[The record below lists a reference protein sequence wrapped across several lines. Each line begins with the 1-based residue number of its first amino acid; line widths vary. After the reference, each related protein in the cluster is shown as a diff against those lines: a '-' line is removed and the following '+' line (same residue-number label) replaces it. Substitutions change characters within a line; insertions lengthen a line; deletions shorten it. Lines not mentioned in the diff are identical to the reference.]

1 MKQDVEQKKTSF
13 FNYKKPWLW
22 LFIVV
27 ALAIAAAVTAA
38 ILWTL
43 RVWPFEIKTEVAPA
57 LDTFIVS
64 TIREQHYHPDH
75 TPSKYPAVAY
85 TVLSV
90 EEHDDT
96 TTVYGVM
103 MYREY
108 TCSTQ
113 GELRV
118 WGAANDP
125 FALTAEKTDQGYRLV
140 ECWWPQSGKEYI
152 PSIEEKFPI
161 RVSADATNPQQYFAA
176 HDAACKA
183 QAEKNIQDADKYVVL
198 QSEEENLRLA
208 YCPNNA
214 GAYVVF
220 GAGYNTDG
228 TYVRDEDNQTVFTFG
243 ERKVA
248 FTIEGYRYIY
258 NAKGSANLPK
268 EWESAGDNNYF
279 TDGVLFKYEDRA
291 LVGDYTV
298 SVGLTQTIQGMNWM
312 TDEEITKMF
321 GYVPNNSHITDSADS
336 TEPYY
341 LPIKVLKSRAD
352 LDWLLASHME
362 DSQWPDLKQDN
373 FTQFDEAFFEKNAL
387 VMVYYK
393 DGMASVQPKIASY
406 LFTEQGTRLAAC
418 LEVQVPAAGDAVV
431 GQWLLFSGVKKADL
445 DGVKA
450 LDAYVDNTVT
460 EGEADAT
467 LSFTGEVKQVEGR
480 AVLMECTDVPQF
492 SNGVW
497 VELGDAE
504 LDPMVGET
512 YTVTY
517 EDLMMPSLPPRIT
530 AVTITKM

>member
-1 MKQDVEQKKTSF
+1 MKQSAEQKKTPF
-13 FNYKKPWLW
+13 FSYKKPWLW
-22 LFIVV
+22 LFIVM
-27 ALAIAAAVTAA
+27 ALAIAAAVTAT
-38 ILWTL
+38 ILWSL
-43 RVWPFEIKTEVAPA
+43 RVWPFNINTEVNPE
-57 LDTFIVS
+57 LDTYIVS

-75 TPSKYPAVAY
+75 TPGKYPAVAY

-90 EEHDDT
+90 EESNDT

-108 TCSTQ
+108 TCTTQ

-125 FALTAEKTDQGYRLV
+125 FAMTAKKTDRGYELV

-198 QSEEENLRLA
+198 QSEEKNLRLA
-208 YCPNNA
+208 YCPNNS
-214 GAYVVF
+214 GAYVIF

-228 TYVRDEDNQTVFTFG
+228 TYTRNEENQAIFTFG
-243 ERKVA
+243 TRKVS
-248 FTIEGYRYIY
+248 FSIEGYRYIY

-268 EWESAGDNNYF
+268 EWETAGDIHYF
-279 TDGVLFKYEDRA
+279 TDGVLFKYEDSA
-291 LVGDYTV
+291 LIGDYTI
-298 SVGLTQTIQGMNWM
+298 SVGLTQTVQSTNWM

-321 GYVPNNSHITDSADS
+321 GYVPNNSHITDSTIS

-341 LPIKVLKSRAD
+341 LPIKLLKNRAD
-352 LDWLLASHME
+352 LDWVLASHME
-362 DSQWPDLKQDN
+362 DPQWPTLKHEN

-393 DGMASVQPKIASY
+393 NGMAAAKPKVDSY
-406 LFTEQGTRLAAC
+406 LFTEHGTRFAAR
-418 LEVQVPAAGDAVV
+418 LEVEMLAAGDTVV
-431 GQWLLFSGVKKADL
+431 GQWLLFSGVKKSDL
-445 DGVKA
+445 EGVKA
-450 LDAYVDNTVT
+450 LEAYVENTVT
-460 EGEADAT
+460 EGEYDAA
-467 LSFTGEVKQVEGR
+467 LSFTGKVKQVEGR
-480 AVLMECTDVPQF
+480 AMLMECADVPQF

-497 VELGDAE
+497 VELGGAE

-512 YTVTY
+512 YVVTY
-517 EDLMMPSLPPRIT
+517 EDFVMPSLPPRIT
-530 AVTITKM
+530 AVTVTKP